1 MQEAPPNP
9 PTTTASVTASAC
21 FDGFD
26 GFDSSR
32 MHRVIRGD
40 GAVDPDRRGALDA
53 AVDLYRAMVRLRLLS
68 ARMVELQR
76 QGAVPFH
83 ASSIG
88 LEAVLAGTTLAASA
102 DDWLFPGVRAWG
114 LAVLRGL
121 GIDGY
126 VHHAFGSAADP
137 VKGRSSPDH
146 PSAREG
152 RVVPAS
158 GLPAAHLPAAVGA
171 AWAARIRGDAIATLA
186 LFDDD
191 VADGGDF
198 HNAVNFAGVQKAPCV
213 LFGHAVAGEG
223 TRVPLAER
231 AVAYGVASARVDG
244 TDALAVFDL
253 TRAALDR
260 ARRRLGP
267 TVVEGVVPS
276 LVAEADAALGRG
288 GSSSDAML
296 DLAPHD
302 PVARLAD
309 VLRREHL
316 LATDAA
322 RAIADEA
329 RAAIEAAVASAA
341 SAPKPPPSSL
351 FDDVYRTMPPHL
363 AEQRRAFT
371 PAPAFARAE
380 KEPSS

>member
-9 PTTTASVTASAC
+9 PTTTASVTASA
-21 FDGFD
+21 GFD
-26 GFDSSR
+26 GFDPSRAHR
-32 MHRVIRGD
+32 MHRVMRAD
-40 GAVDPDRRGALDA
+40 GTIDPDRRSTLDA
-53 AVDLYRAMVRLRLLS
+53 AVDLYRAMVHLRLLS

-76 QGAVPFH
+76 QGTVPFH

-88 LEAVLAGTTLAASA
+88 LEAVLAGATLASSA
-102 DDWLFPGVRAWG
+102 QDWLFPGVRAWG

-121 GIDGY
+121 GTEGY

-137 VKGRSSPDH
+137 AKGRSAPDH
-146 PSAREG
+146 PTAREG

-158 GLPAAHLPAAVGA
+158 GVAGAHLPAAVGA
-171 AWAARIRGDAIATLA
+171 AWAARLRGDAIATLA
-186 LFDDD
+186 LFDDV

-213 LFGHAVAGEG
+213 LFGHAVAAEETG
-223 TRVPLAER
+223 VPLAER
-231 AVAYGVASARVDG
+231 AIAYGVAGARVDG
-244 TDALAVFDL
+244 TDALAVFDV

-260 ARRRLGP
+260 ARRGLGP

-276 LVAEADAALGRG
+276 LVAQADAALGRG
-288 GSSSDAML
+288 GFSSEAML
-296 DLAPHD
+296 DLGPHD
-302 PVARLAD
+302 PIARLGD

-322 RAIADEA
+322 RVVADEV

-341 SAPKPPPSSL
+341 SAPKPPPASL
-351 FDDVYRTMPPHL
+351 FDDVYQTMPPHL
-363 AEQRRAFT
+363 AAQRRSFT
-371 PAPAFARAE
+371 PAPASARAE